1 MAFIAAKCSQCGA
14 NIQVD
19 DSREIGFC
27 TYCGAKFVTEKVV
40 HNYVTNNQI
49 VTNYEQTTNVNA
61 NTVHIHND
69 EINRLFMVEEGVL
82 VKYKGKLKKVT
93 VPEGILEIAEDAFI
107 PENKNQSPC
116 VEKITLPKSLT
127 VIQSGAFSSS
137 TIKEVV
143 APEDGNLR
151 KIESGAFINIAP
163 WQSGGV
169 SVFIVP
175 TSVVEIEK
183 DAFGATVALFRETES
198 EVRRKFPNLSNRIIC
213 EFEGVKTE
221 RGFSFVCTKDGAYI
235 YHRESD
241 SEVGYPATL
250 GGKKVAGYFKP
261 YLLVPPIERGV
272 EVLPYDMFEDYKTIS
287 YDSNVTEWKIPN
299 TVRRIEKG
307 ALRSKRVPI
316 IEFEEGTVL
325 DFWSKDCIST
335 QEEYSE
341 HKTVGVVNIP
351 KLREGSF
358 DGLLEVVLTV
368 DDKVRDVISVTFGIP
383 TEQFKYVETASRG
396 IYKNARV
403 YGSST
408 GWMFINQN
416 IEVDAG
422 QTKTFYWCLGFLSMH
437 SSREFKEIQLK
448 WANEPQ
454 DGDILQITVS
464 KNFWSTS
471 KAICTYVK
479 RK

>member
-19 DSREIGFC
+19 DSRESGFC

-40 HNYVTNNQI
+40 HNYITNNQI
-49 VTNYEQTTNVNA
+49 VTNFEQTTNINA
-61 NTVHIHND
+61 QTVHLHND
-69 EINRLFMVEEGVL
+69 EINRLFMIEEGVL
-82 VKYKGKLKKVT
+82 VQYKGKLKKVT
-93 VPEGILEIAEDAFI
+93 IPEGVLEIAEGAFI

-116 VEKITLPKSLT
+116 VEKIILPKSLT

-151 KIESGAFINIAP
+151 KIESGAFINTAP

-175 TSVVEIEK
+175 TSVVEIGK

-213 EFEGVKTE
+213 EFEGLGTE

-235 YHRESD
+235 YRREPD

-250 GGKKVAGYFKP
+250 GGKKVGGYFKP

-307 ALRSKRVPI
+307 SLRSKRVPI

-341 HKTVGVVNIP
+341 YKTVGVANIP
-351 KLREGSF
+351 ELREGSF
-358 DGLLEVVLTV
+358 DGLREVTITV
-368 DDKVRDVISVTFGIP
+368 DDKVRDLISVTFAIP
-383 TEQFKYVETASRG
+383 TKELKYIEAARNG
-396 IYKNARV
+396 FYKNARV

-408 GWMFINQN
+408 GWMFINQD
-416 IEVDAG
+416 IKVDAG
-422 QTKTFYWCLGFLSMH
+422 QTRTFYWGLGYLRLH
-437 SSREFKEIQLK
+437 SSKEIEEIQQK
-448 WANEPQ
+448 WVNKPQ
-454 DGDILQITVS
+454 DGDVIQITVS
-464 KNFWSTS
+464 KKFLGSP